1 VGAGDHPRP
10 LTVEQFTHKK
20 DRLIALSDRDY
31 GLSVFDY
38 TGPGSDDRRETG
50 TIGTTKPLRDPLP
63 QWGVQHEGPAYAGPS
78 AISGSR

>member
-31 GLSVFDY
+31 GLYVFDY
-38 TGPGSDDRRETG
+38 TGPGSDDRRD
-50 TIGTTKPLRDPLP
+50 RDD
-63 QWGVQHEGPAYAGPS
+63 
-78 AISGSR
+78 RDD